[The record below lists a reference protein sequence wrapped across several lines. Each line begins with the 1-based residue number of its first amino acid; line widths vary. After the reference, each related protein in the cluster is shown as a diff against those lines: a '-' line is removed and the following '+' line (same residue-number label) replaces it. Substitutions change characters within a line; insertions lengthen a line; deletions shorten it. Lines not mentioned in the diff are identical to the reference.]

1 MPGGERPFALPGR
14 ADGRILPTPSRP
26 PPLAVVRLLCL
37 VLLAAVASPAGAQP
51 ATAEAVPAA
60 EAAFQNGLAS
70 YGQGEYAEAER
81 LFARAADEFGYN
93 ERTTA
98 ATLMVAKAAYAD
110 GDFDAALA
118 AADRLVSAY
127 PSSRY
132 ADEARRVRGLAGQG
146 GASGRGRPFDLGIV
160 LPVAGS
166 DGYLGQALFNGIRIA
181 VDERNASGRGRPVRM
196 VFRDSR
202 GTGDGARQ
210 AVEGVVG
217 QGADA
222 IVGPLFSDEAAMAG
236 AEAEAAGVVLMA
248 PLATDEAVGQGR
260 RFVFQANPTFPARGR
275 AMARYA
281 VGRLG
286 ADRLGVASQR
296 GTLGADMAG
305 AFATEA
311 SRLGASIRFQ
321 ESLAD
326 AAQWEDLDRAIG
338 EGALRGVD
346 AVYLPVTGRDAPRYA
361 ADALRAL
368 DALGRAPRPLGNT
381 EWEGLSSSTARASRL
396 GAVFTQDFF
405 VAPGAADA
413 FGRRYR
419 ELAGIGQDRLA
430 IIGYD
435 ITRFVLTTLDT
446 DESDLADA
454 IRQATLFEGL
464 GHRFRF
470 DGGQVNEAL
479 YVLGFRD
486 GQAVLLE

>member
-1 MPGGERPFALPGR
+1 MRALLLVLSL
-14 ADGRILPTPSRP
+14 A
-26 PPLAVVRLLCL
+26 LAVP
-37 VLLAAVASPAGAQP
+37 AAGQP
-51 ATAEAVPAA
+51 ATAESVPAA

-70 YGQGEYAEAER
+70 FRQGEYAEAAR
-81 LFARAADEFGYN
+81 LFTRSASEFGFH

-98 ATLMVAKAAYAD
+98 ATLMAAKAAYAD
-110 GDFDAALA
+110 GDFDRA
-118 AADRLVSAY
+118 VSAATGLLSQY
-127 PSSRY
+127 PASRY
-132 ADEARRVRGLAGQG
+132 ADDARRVLALATEG
-146 GASGRGRPFDLGIV
+146 GPSGRGRPFDLGIV
-160 LPVAGS
+160 LPIAGA

-181 VDERNASGRGRPVRM
+181 VDERNASGTGRPVRM

-210 AVEGVVG
+210 AVEGAVAE
-217 QGADA
+217 GADA
-222 IVGPLFSDEAAMAG
+222 VVGPLFSDEAEMAG
-236 AEAEAAGVVLMA
+236 DAAEAAGVVLVA
-248 PLATDEAVGQGR
+248 PLATDEAVSQGS

-286 ADRLGVASQR
+286 LDRLGVASQG
-296 GTLGADMAG
+296 GTLGADMAA

-311 SRLGASIRFQ
+311 RRLGAAVAF
-321 ESLAD
+321 ENTLPD
-326 AAQWEDLDRAIG
+326 ASAWADLDRAV
-338 EGALRGVD
+338 GASALQGVD

-368 DALGRAPRPLGNT
+368 DALNRSPRPLGNT
-381 EWEGLSSSTARASRL
+381 EWEGLSTSTARASRL

-430 IIGYD
+430 LIGYD
-435 ITRFVLTTLDT
+435 ITRFLLAQVDA
-446 DESDLADA
+446 DEASLADA
-454 IRQATLFEGL
+454 LRAAPRFDGI

-470 DGGQVNEAL
+470 EGGQVNGAL

>member
-1 MPGGERPFALPGR
+1 M
-14 ADGRILPTPSRP
+14 
-26 PPLAVVRLLCL
+26 VRLLCL
-37 VLLAAVASPAGAQP
+37 LLALAAAGPAAAQP
-51 ATAEAVPAA
+51 ATAESVPAA
-60 EAAFQNGLAS
+60 EAAFQNGLAA
-70 YGQGEYAEAER
+70 YQQGAYAEAAR

-98 ATLMVAKAAYAD
+98 ATLMTAKAAYAD
-110 GDFDAALA
+110 ADFDRAIA
-118 AADRLVSAY
+118 AASVLVQSY

-132 ADEARRVRGLAGQG
+132 AAEAERVRSLAEQG
-146 GASGRGRPFDLGIV
+146 GPGGRGRPFDLGIV
-160 LPVAGS
+160 LPIAGP
-166 DGYLGQALFNGIRIA
+166 DGYLGQALLNGIRIA
-181 VDERNASGRGRPVRM
+181 VDERNASGQGRPVRM

-202 GTGDGARQ
+202 GNGEGARQ
-210 AVEGVVG
+210 AVEGVVAE
-217 QGADA
+217 GADA
-222 IVGPLFSDEAAMAG
+222 IVGPLFSDEAAPAG
-236 AEAEAAGVVLMA
+236 EAAEAAGVVLVA
-248 PLATDEAVGQGR
+248 PLATDEAVGRGR

-286 ADRLGVASQR
+286 LDRLGVASQS

-311 SRLGASIRFQ
+311 RRLGATVAF
-321 ESLAD
+321 EETLAD
-326 AAQWEDLDRAIG
+326 AGDWEDLDR
-338 EGALRGVD
+338 EVGAAALQGVD

-368 DALGRAPRPLGNT
+368 DALGSRAPRPLGNT

-405 VAPGAADA
+405 VAPGSADA

-430 IIGYD
+430 LIGYD
-435 ITRFVLTTLDT
+435 ITRFLLSQTEG
-446 DESDLADA
+446 DETVLADA
-454 IRQATLFEGL
+454 LRAAPLFDGI

-470 DGGQVNEAL
+470 GDGQVNEAL